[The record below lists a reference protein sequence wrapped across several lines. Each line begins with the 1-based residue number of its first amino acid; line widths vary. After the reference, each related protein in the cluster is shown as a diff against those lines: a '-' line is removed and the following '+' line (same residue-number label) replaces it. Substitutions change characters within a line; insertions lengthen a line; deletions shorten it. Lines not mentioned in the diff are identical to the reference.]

1 MEEQQNKHLNRK
13 MIIFI
18 VGLSLTIFGFGMIT
32 YSFFSTSIDADNLE
46 AVIDVGTMKVKFA
59 DGNSTIN
66 ERLMLEE
73 EIVKEFTIENTGDL
87 DAEINIEW
95 LDLINT
101 YMLGSLTYTLEKS
114 EEKITGYEE
123 ILSKTEVPVSNT
135 EYSYTLIPDL
145 QIPTGKTYYYRLR
158 IKLND
163 LTVNQNEDINA
174 ILSTK
179 FNATPVSSDRSY
191 TLEIDPNGGILD
203 SNSNIQI
210 ENKKAGEVLNI
221 SVPTRSGAIFKGW
234 SISGYG
240 SNISENTFTMGKS
253 NTKLI
258 AKWLEFNA
266 VKAVNN
272 ILKGKLPEGFQNDT
286 PNFSLVATTN
296 EGVYAMED
304 DYGMSYYYRGA
315 STNNYVK
322 FGKWADISANSTRRG
337 KDMYWRIIRI
347 NGDGSVR
354 VRYDGIEAYPNGKSD
369 ANKYTTSLAF
379 NSNTSDAKYLGWMY
393 SPAGSTHSTSKIEAQ
408 TNTVSSNAKKTI
420 DSWYET
426 NFKNQECEQFI
437 ADKIFCNDRSTPYA
451 EDETSVGYGTISTQY
466 GAHKRILGYDSP
478 KPKFKCPNKNDAF
491 TVNDNI
497 YGNNALTY
505 PVGLITADE
514 LITAGTYFNATNK
527 NFYLYGGYNSWTMSP
542 FELYQSAWPGM
553 FYMDSNGGAY
563 STSCHNGGYLSPVIN
578 LTSEYFKT
586 LIGIGTIED
595 PFRESNIEP

>member
-18 VGLSLTIFGFGMIT
+18 VRLSLTIFGFGMIT

-101 YMLGSLTYTLEKS
+101 YMLGSLTYTLEQS

-145 QIPTGKTYYYRLR
+145 QIPVGKTYYYRLR

-163 LTVNQNEDINA
+163 LEVEQNEDINA

-191 TLEIDPNGGILD
+191 TLEIDPNGGILEGT
-203 SNSNIQI
+203 N
-210 ENKKAGEVLNI
+210 ENVPKQLKYGEATTVEEPNG
-221 SVPTRSGAIFKGW
+221 VGAIFKGW
-234 SISGYG
+234 KVSGYE
-240 SNISENTFTMGKS
+240 STISENTFTMGKS

-258 AKWLEFNA
+258 AQWEDSESNKVLEYLGIKVDAKKIIDFEKIA
-266 VKAVNN
+266 K
-272 ILKGKLPEGFQNDT
+272 ET
-286 PNFSLVATTN
+286 
-296 EGVYAMED
+296 GVFAMKD

-315 STNNYVK
+315 VTNNYVK
-322 FGKWADISANSTRRG
+322 FANF
-337 KDMYWRIIRI
+337 YWRIIRI

-354 VRYDGIEAYPNGKSD
+354 IRYDGTYGHANGDNNPDRFTKIGQL
-369 ANKYTTSLAF
+369 YTL
-379 NSNTSDAKYLGWMY
+379 
-393 SPAGSTHSTSKIEAQ
+393 KITTQ
-408 TNTVSSNAKKTI
+408 NML
-420 DSWYET
+420 
-426 NFKNQECEQFI
+426 
-437 ADKIFCNDRSTPYA
+437 
-451 EDETSVGYGTISTQY
+451 VGCMVV
-466 GAHKRILGYDSP
+466 H
-478 KPKFKCPNKNDAF
+478 
-491 TVNDNI
+491 
-497 YGNNALTY
+497 
-505 PVGLITADE
+505 
-514 LITAGTYFNATNK
+514 
-527 NFYLYGGYNSWTMSP
+527 
-542 FELYQSAWPGM
+542 
-553 FYMDSNGGAY
+553 
-563 STSCHNGGYLSPVIN
+563 
-578 LTSEYFKT
+578 
-586 LIGIGTIED
+586 
-595 PFRESNIEP
+595 